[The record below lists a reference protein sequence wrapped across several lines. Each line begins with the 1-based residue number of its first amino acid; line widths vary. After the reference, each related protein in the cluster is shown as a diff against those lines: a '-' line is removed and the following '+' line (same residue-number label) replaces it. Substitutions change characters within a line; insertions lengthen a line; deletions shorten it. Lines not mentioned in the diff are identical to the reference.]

1 MTDPR
6 LDSMHSQPLAITAL
20 AVMGLCLCGFAPPP
34 DMEASMAAG
43 DHESAQASHPVVV
56 TSDSRAFCNRL
67 AAAIDAY
74 GPPLR
79 HDVDDLR
86 AQGTHLCQEGKVRSG
101 IVQLRRAL
109 MALKEDTHS

>member
-1 MTDPR
+1 MTNPR
-6 LDSMHSQPLAITAL
+6 LDFMNSQPLAITAL
-20 AVMGLCLCGFAPPP
+20 AVMSLCLCGQAPPP
-34 DMEASMAAG
+34 DMEASTATGSRDTA
-43 DHESAQASHPVVV
+43 EPNHPVVV

-79 HDVDDLR
+79 QDVDDLR
-86 AQGTHLCQEGKVRSG
+86 AQGTHLCHEGKVRSG

>member
-1 MTDPR
+1 MN
-6 LDSMHSQPLAITAL
+6 SQPLAITAL
-20 AVMGLCLCGFAPPP
+20 AVMSLCLCGQAPPP
-34 DMEASMAAG
+34 DMAASMAASAHEPAEP
-43 DHESAQASHPVVV
+43 DHPHPVVV

-86 AQGTHLCQEGKVRSG
+86 AQGTHLCHEGKVRSG